1 MSVYDRSA
9 DTALKMLTKYGQN
22 VTVTSIASGSYSN
35 GSITT
40 TSTTSTAKGL
50 ITANDA
56 KNIDGTLIKQG
67 DKKLL
72 LDASVNVAVGDTV
85 TVNNIVYSI
94 ILTDEKNY
102 NGTRVMWVCV
112 VRVG

>member
-1 MSVYDRSA
+1 MSAYDRA
-9 DTALKMLTKYGQN
+9 AATALKLLNKYGQN

-35 GSITT
+35 GSVTT

-50 ITANDA
+50 ITANDT

-72 LDASVNVAVGDTV
+72 LDASASVSVGDTV
-85 TVNNIVYSI
+85 TVNSVVYSVI
-94 ILTDEKNY
+94 MTDEKNY
-102 NGTRVMWVCV
+102 NGTRVLWVSI
-112 VRVG
+112 VRIG